1 MKDLYSEYSKRSQN
15 ATVKKQR
22 TQFLKVGKISKYIS
36 WKKICDNKEV
46 HEKILTIF
54 SC

>member
-22 TQFLKVGKISKYIS
+22 TQFLKVGKIPKHIS
-36 WKKICDNKEV
+36 WKIHDDKEV
-46 HEKILTIF
+46 YEKILTIF

>member
-1 MKDLYSEYSKRSQN
+1 MKELYSGYSKRSQN
-15 ATVKKQR
+15 VTVKKQR
-22 TQFLKVGKISKYIS
+22 TQFLKVGKISKHIS
-36 WKKICDNKEV
+36 WKEINDDKEV